1 MISKESEEYKEL
13 LEKIE
18 ERKALINNEVEFN
31 KLSEEE
37 RVKTTEFLK
46 LSERMAGVIENTKSV
61 SNTKQE
67 QVMWTSKLRTL
78 IPNYVQEVN
87 GAIFFDGEKGIFKTY
102 NTFDIFGASS
112 VNYPQADIIQPED
125 FLLPY
130 ISGVVFKINGELRQF
145 DVDEYGQCTVECAGH
160 TGAIKVTTTVN
171 MSSDFTPIH
180 EESEYRAEFS
190 IYINLD
196 TGIVSVD
203 KFVYVFS
210 NSTPQWIEPQWVG
223 YVLSDSNEPLLRT
236 PPLNGTRV
244 VNKDKWYIKSSKQD
258 THVDGSNV
266 YRVDITPKTIE
277 ISHDE
282 KLSLL
287 KLVECK
293 STELELQELRNNIAT
308 LRSVFNKQ
316 LELME
321 GYVGVLEKRL
331 EKYRK

>member
-18 ERKALINNEVEFN
+18 ERKTLINNEVEFN

-46 LSERMAGVIENTKSV
+46 LSERMAGVIENTKSA
-61 SNTKQE
+61 SNTKQD
-67 QVMWTSKLRTL
+67 QVMQTSKLRSL

-112 VNYPQADIIQPED
+112 VNYPQAGMVQPED
-125 FLLPY
+125 FFLPY
-130 ISGVVFKINGELRQF
+130 ISGVVFKINGELHQF
-145 DVDEYGQCTVECAGH
+145 DVGVYGQCTVEYAGH
-160 TGAIKVTTTVN
+160 TGAVKVTTTVN
-171 MSSDFTPIH
+171 MSSDFTPIC
-180 EESEYRAEFS
+180 EESEYAAEFS
-190 IYINLD
+190 ISINLR
-196 TGIVSVD
+196 TGIVSVGA
-203 KFVYVFS
+203 FS

-223 YVLSDSNEPLLRT
+223 YVLSDSNEPLVPVR
-236 PPLNGTRV
+236 PLIGTRV

>member
-46 LSERMAGVIENTKSV
+46 LSERMAGVIENTKSA

-190 IYINLD
+190 IYINLN
-196 TGIVSVD
+196 TGIVSVGA
-203 KFVYVFS
+203 FS

-223 YVLSDSNEPLLRT
+223 YMLSDSNEPLV
-236 PPLNGTRV
+236 PVQPLIGTRV
-244 VNKDKWYIKSSKQD
+244 VNKDNWFTKSPKQD
-258 THVDGSNV
+258 THVDGPNV
-266 YRVDITPKTIE
+266 YRVDITPKTVE

-282 KLSLL
+282 KTSLL

-293 STELELQELRNNIAT
+293 STELELQELRNNITT

-316 LELME
+316 LKLME
-321 GYVGVLEKRL
+321 GYVGALEKRL

>member
-46 LSERMAGVIENTKSV
+46 LSERMAGVIENTKSA

-130 ISGVVFKINGELRQF
+130 ISGVVFKINGELRQY

-171 MSSDFTPIH
+171 MSSDFTPTH
-180 EESEYRAEFS
+180 EESEYAAEFS
-190 IYINLD
+190 ISINLR
-196 TGIVSVD
+196 TGIVSVGA
-203 KFVYVFS
+203 FS

-223 YVLSDSNEPLLRT
+223 YMLSDSNEPLVSVQSLI
-236 PPLNGTRV
+236 GTRV
-244 VNKDKWYIKSSKQD
+244 VNKDNWFTKYLEQCI
-258 THVDGSNV
+258 HVDVVGSNTQL
-266 YRVDITPKTIE
+266 INTA
-277 ISHDE
+277 H
-282 KLSLL
+282 
-287 KLVECK
+287 K
-293 STELELQELRNNIAT
+293 STEFELQELSNNINT
-308 LRSVFNKQ
+308 LRSLFNKQ
-316 LELME
+316 LVLME
-321 GYVGVLEKRL
+321 NYVSVLEKRL